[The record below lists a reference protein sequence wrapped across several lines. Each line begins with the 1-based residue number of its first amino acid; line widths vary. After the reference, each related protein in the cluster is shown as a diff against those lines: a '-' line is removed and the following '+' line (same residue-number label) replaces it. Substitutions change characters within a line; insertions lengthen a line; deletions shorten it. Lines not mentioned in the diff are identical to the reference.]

1 MLKVLPGVG
10 LTRGISTNSLV
21 AHPSNDAS
29 CLRCH
34 CGSSSSSDLHQLQL
48 GIGPR
53 TRGLVMPVSRG
64 TSSLANHRDSRN
76 PRPQLPAIPARS
88 FPRHRRV
95 IHPLPTDFIPDT
107 CARGH
112 PVLVPLR
119 GTPGTRAHR
128 APPPSETTESGPPG
142 HAWALCSTGLD
153 TGRWPRTG
161 LGPVLRFHGLRR
173 VSGLVGQC
181 WVVVLVCPR
190 GSLVLT
196 RSHGYM

>member
-128 APPPSETTESGPPG
+128 APPPPRLRSRARRAMRGPCVVR
-142 HAWALCSTGLD
+142 AWILAGGRGRALGPFSASTGC
-153 TGRWPRTG
+153 GG
-161 LGPVLRFHGLRR
+161 
-173 VSGLVGQC
+173 
-181 WVVVLVCPR
+181 
-190 GSLVLT
+190 
-196 RSHGYM
+196 